1 MATEKNISNASRNP
15 KIQDPAVAAARRMAA
30 AGENDAAYNRAV
42 DTLIAAQA
50 ATLAG
55 VLEQFKLYRG
65 RVESVA
71 DGDQLSAAG
80 EKELFALAAA
90 IESSLM
96 RQASN

>member
-15 KIQDPAVAAARRMAA
+15 KIDPAVAAACKMEA

-42 DTLIAAQA
+42 DVLIAAKA

-80 EKELFALAAA
+80 EAKLFAFGAA
-90 IESSLM
+90 IESALK
-96 RQASN
+96 RFATN